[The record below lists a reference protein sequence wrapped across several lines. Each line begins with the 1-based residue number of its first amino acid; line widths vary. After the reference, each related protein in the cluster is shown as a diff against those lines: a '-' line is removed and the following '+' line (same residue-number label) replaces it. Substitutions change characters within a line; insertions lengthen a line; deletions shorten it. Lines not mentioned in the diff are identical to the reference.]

1 MNVKN
6 RTPLTLLMAPLLLVL
21 LWSAPPFGQG
31 FGQGFAGLGG
41 DSDGFAEV
49 TQGKTFSFPQDHG
62 AHPEFRIEWWYVT
75 ANLSDAAGNPYGIQ
89 WTLFRRALTP
99 GSQQGGWNQQQ
110 LWLGHAALSARGRH
124 LSAEIAAR
132 GGTGQ
137 AGVTTEPFAAWIDDW
152 SLSSIAR
159 QSPAAGAPG
168 PDAFS
173 DMRLTASDEAFSYD
187 LSLATD
193 KNLIFHGENGF
204 SRKSD
209 IGQSEGG
216 QSEGGQ
222 SEGSQA
228 SYYYSQPF
236 FAVSGTVS
244 LDGKDIEVTG
254 KAWLDREWSSQPLA
268 ASQTGWDWFSLH
280 FDSGAKLM
288 LFRLRDKAAATY
300 TSGTWIS
307 PDGSATALA
316 PDDIIMTPL
325 QTARIAGRDVPI
337 RWRLEVPGKGVAVK
351 TEALNAD
358 SWMDTSIPYWEG
370 PVQVSGSH
378 EGVGYLEMT
387 GYVAGE

>member
-1 MNVKN
+1 MNVKL
-6 RTPLTLLMAPLLLVL
+6 RIALTMLILPLWLAL
-21 LWSAPPFGQG
+21 LWSAAA

-41 DSDGFAEV
+41 DSDGFARV
-49 TQGKTFSFPQDHG
+49 TPGKTFSFPRDHG

-75 ANLSDAAGNPYGIQ
+75 ANLRDAAGNPYGIQ
-89 WTLFRRALTP
+89 WTLFRRALMP
-99 GSQQGGWNQQQ
+99 GAQQEGWNRQQ

-152 SLSSIAR
+152 SLRSIEPV
-159 QSPAAGAPG
+159 SPAAGTPG

-187 LSLATD
+187 LTLTTD
-193 KNLIFHGENGF
+193 KNLIFHGESGF

-209 IGQSEGG
+209 AG
-216 QSEGGQ
+216 
-222 SEGSQA
+222 QA

-236 FAVSGTVS
+236 FTVSGTVS
-244 LDGKDIEVTG
+244 LDGRDIEVSG
-254 KAWLDREWSSQPLA
+254 QAWLDREWSSQPLA

-280 FDSGAKLM
+280 LDSGEKLM
-288 LFRLRDKAAATY
+288 LFRLRDKEADDY
-300 TSGTWIS
+300 TSGTWIT

-325 QTARIAGRDVPI
+325 QTARIAGRDMPV
-337 RWRLEVPGKGVAVK
+337 RWRLELPGKGVEIE

-378 EGVGYLEMT
+378 DGVGYLEMT
-387 GYVAGE
+387 GYAAEE

>member
-1 MNVKN
+1 MNAKI
-6 RTPLTLLMAPLLLVL
+6 RIALPLLIVPLWLAL
-21 LWSAPPFGQG
+21 LWSAAPFGQA

-41 DSDGFAEV
+41 DSEGFAEV
-49 TQGKTFSFPQDHG
+49 TPGKIFSFPQDHG
-62 AHPEFRIEWWYVT
+62 AHPDFRIEWWYVT
-75 ANLSDAAGNPYGIQ
+75 ANLSDTAGNPYGIQ

-99 GSQQGGWNQQQ
+99 GSQQSGWNRQQ
-110 LWLGHAALSARGRH
+110 LWLGHAALSAKGRH

-137 AGVTTEPFAAWIDDW
+137 AGITTAPFAAWIDDW
-152 SLSSIAR
+152 SLTSIAK

-173 DMRLTASDEAFSYD
+173 EMRLTASDEAFSYD
-187 LSLATD
+187 LTLATD
-193 KNLIFHGENGF
+193 KNLIFHGESGF

-209 IGQSEGG
+209 IGQSEGS
-216 QSEGGQ
+216 QSGAD
-222 SEGSQA
+222 QA

-236 FAVSGTVS
+236 FTVSGTVS
-244 LDGKDIEVTG
+244 LDGKDIKVSG

-280 FDSGAKLM
+280 FDSGEKLM
-288 LFRLRDKAAATY
+288 LFRLRDKEADNY

-307 PDGSATALA
+307 PDGSATALT

-325 QTARIAGRDVPI
+325 QTARIAGRDVPV
-337 RWRLEVPGKGVAVK
+337 RWRLEVPGKGVEIETA
-351 TEALNAD
+351 ALNAD
-358 SWMDTSIPYWEG
+358 SWMLTSIPYWEG

-378 EGVGYLEMT
+378 DGVGYLEMT
-387 GYVAGE
+387 GYAVGE